1 MKRRVVGV
9 NIQAGSA
16 RAAVEQIAAAER
28 AGIPATWGT
37 IGMAGGQ
44 DPMAAFAA
52 AAVQTESVLMGT
64 CIIQTWPRHPLVI
77 AQQAL
82 ALESLA
88 PGRFRLGIGPAHQPA
103 MESSYGVTW
112 RKPLTQLREYLT
124 VIRALFDEGEVDFE
138 GEHVVARAKLR
149 EPVAAPV
156 MASALRPKSFELC
169 GELADGAIS
178 WMCPRAYLVGEALPA
193 LQRGADAAG
202 RPAPPLVA
210 HVPVM
215 VESDRKK
222 VRTAVRGSLG
232 YYAQSANYRGMFEV
246 AGFPIDDTY
255 SDALLDDLAIS
266 GSADEVAAGLV
277 SLLDAGMG
285 EVLAHPVVDR
295 ADRAGSIDRAFG
307 AIALAAQ
314 EVAGSA

>member
-1 MKRRVVGV
+1 MAQGTVGV

-16 RAAVEQIAAAER
+16 RAAVEQIAAAEH

-37 IGMAGGQ
+37 IGMSGGQ

-52 AAVQTESVLMGT
+52 AGVQTERVLMGT
-64 CIIQTWPRHPLVI
+64 CIIQTWPRHPIVI

-82 ALESLA
+82 AIESLA

-103 MESSYGVTW
+103 MESTYGVTW

-124 VIRALFDEGEVDFE
+124 VLRALFDTGEVDFA
-138 GEHVVARAKLR
+138 GEHVVARTKLR
-149 EPVAAPV
+149 GPVAVPV

-178 WMCPRAYLVGEALPA
+178 WMCPRTYLVEEALPA
-193 LQRGADAAG
+193 LRRGAEAAG
-202 RPAPPLVA
+202 RPAPPLVV

-215 VESDRKK
+215 VTSDPARA
-222 VRTAVRGSLG
+222 RAGVRGSLG
-232 YYAQSANYRGMFEV
+232 YYAQSANYRGMFER
-246 AGFPIDDTY
+246 AGFPIEDTY
-255 SDALLDDLAIS
+255 SDALLDDLVVY
-266 GSADEVAAGLV
+266 GSAEEVAAGLV
-277 SLLDAGMG
+277 GLLDVGMG
-285 EVLAHPVVDR
+285 EVLAHPVIDPD
-295 ADRAGSIDRAFG
+295 DRAGSIESAFG

-314 EVAGSA
+314 QAAS